1 MASTPSATPRSQAL
15 TTTTN
20 NAPAV
25 PSRSLLRQNVLEE
38 DEYTAA
44 LSHIIAR
51 DFFPS
56 LVHLD
61 ATNAFLEAE
70 ENKDPVALAAS
81 VRRLEELQ
89 TPARAWDAPTPYAAG
104 PSETPRAA
112 SSSAG
117 EPPRKRAKLD
127 ASLSLDA
134 FQAKYTSE
142 DNASFLEILDA
153 ENARR
158 KEKYG
163 WAWDAQKRV
172 EAQRGKMLEGRERA
186 MIEAPAAP
194 GVREKVLIEAPVPKG
209 LITQGEEGAEQGEKD
224 DKGKGKEVAVV
235 AKKDEEEEVDVMA
248 PTKDTREAGVD
259 GWNFRARNGL
269 MYPPDADTSPF
280 AIVAPSAPD
289 PREIRHVN
297 TRMPDLD
304 EDGEPVRGSSAPP
317 SPTRSRID
325 AAIAGTPYRPRSPG
339 VNNFSYVPAMPSPS
353 PAELGPARVK
363 QLMTM
368 GTLLGTPRVLSQSDD
383 PAIEPD
389 TPFRI
394 AKPTARE
401 QLSQRLS
408 LSASRSLRAKA
419 DMMNGTKRRGDM
431 GPPTGGMTP
440 RRADAPGSLTPAAK
454 RLLDRS
460 TLGTAAARRAEAMGR
475 MAGWEGKGAKEKD
488 LSRVRWTPTPG
499 R

>member
-1 MASTPSATPRSQAL
+1 MASTPTATPRSRAL
-15 TTTTN
+15 TITTTGASS
-20 NAPAV
+20 APT
-25 PSRSLLRQNVLEE
+25 RSLLRQQVLEE

-61 ATNAFLEAE
+61 ATNAYLEAE
-70 ENKDPVALAAS
+70 SNNDPAAIAAS
-81 VRRLEELQ
+81 VRRLEQLQ

-104 PSETPRAA
+104 PSETPRAGP
-112 SSSAG
+112 SSSTS

-127 ASLSLDA
+127 TSLSLDA

-142 DNASFLEILDA
+142 DNSSFLEILEA
-153 ENARR
+153 ENDRR
-158 KEKYG
+158 KERYG

-172 EAQRGKMLEGRERA
+172 EAMRGKMLEGRERA
-186 MIEAPAAP
+186 LIEAPAAP

-209 LITQGEEGAEQGEKD
+209 LITQGEEGHD

-235 AKKDEEEEVDVMA
+235 AKKKDDEENEEVDVMA
-248 PTKDTREAGVD
+248 PKKDTREAGVD

-269 MYPPDADTSPF
+269 MFPPDADVSPY
-280 AIVAPSAPD
+280 AVTAPSKPD
-289 PREIRHVN
+289 PREVRAVN

-304 EDGEPVRGSSAPP
+304 EDGELMRSSSAPP

-353 PAELGPARVK
+353 PAELGPTRVK

-394 AKPTARE
+394 AAPTARE
-401 QLSQRLS
+401 QLSNRLS
-408 LSASRSLRAKA
+408 STASRSLRTKA
-419 DMMNGTKRRGDM
+419 NMMNGVKRKSDM

-440 RRADAPGSLTPAAK
+440 RRADAPGGLTPAAK
-454 RLLDRS
+454 RLLDR
-460 TLGTAAARRAEAMGR
+460 TTMGTAASRRAEAMGR
-475 MAGWEGKGAKEKD
+475 MAGWEGKSAKEKD